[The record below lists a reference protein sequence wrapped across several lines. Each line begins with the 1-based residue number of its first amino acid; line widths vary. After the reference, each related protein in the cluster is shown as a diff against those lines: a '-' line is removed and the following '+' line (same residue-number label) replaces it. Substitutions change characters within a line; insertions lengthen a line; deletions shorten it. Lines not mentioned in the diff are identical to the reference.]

1 MVLEGKRVDLRPIS
15 YEDTDDIV
23 RWRNRNAVR
32 NNFIFREQFTK
43 DIHEKWMKEKVAKKQ
58 VYQFII
64 IEKKT
69 NKKIGSV
76 YLRDVDSANQKCE
89 FGIFIGEEEF
99 LGRGLGTE
107 AAKLILH
114 FAFEELRV
122 NKVFLRLLA
131 ENQRAYKSYL
141 KVGFKEEGMSRQDVL
156 IDGLFHDVIF
166 MSILRGE
173 L

>member
-1 MVLEGKRVDLRPIS
+1 MVLEGKRVTLKSIS

-23 RWRNRNAVR
+23 RWRNRDAVR
-32 NNFIFREQFTK
+32 SNFIYREEFTK
-43 DIHEKWMKEKVAKKQ
+43 EVHEKWIKEKVEPKR
-58 VYQFII
+58 VFQFII
-64 IEKKT
+64 IVNEE
-69 NKKIGSV
+69 NRKIGSI
-76 YLRDVDSANQKCE
+76 YLRDIDTMNQKCE

-114 FAFEELRV
+114 FAFEELKM

-131 ENQRAYKSYL
+131 ENRRAFRSYL
-141 KVGFKEEGMSRQDVL
+141 KVGFKEEGLSRQDVL